1 MRFPHCV
8 AIFHNLPWLSKTKVI
23 YKKSQRSAVDA
34 CRNRMCKLSF
44 RHVFT
49 ALRYN
54 FKVNT
59 LACENPILLLQ
70 TFAINGH
77 INGVLHLELDKNFH
91 SVIRIVREFPNM
103 IKNPV
108 ADPIKLVFFAREEFP
123 RFLLLSYV
131 IILSQI
137 STNLRIF
144 GLIFLWKHCKNWGKL
159 NQSGPQMF
167 QQYFFGPP

>member
-8 AIFHNLPWLSKTKVI
+8 SIFHKLTWLSKTKVI

-49 ALRYN
+49 ALRSN

-123 RFLLLSYV
+123 RFFAANLCHY
-131 IILSQI
+131 II
-137 STNLRIF
+137 TN
-144 GLIFLWKHCKNWGKL
+144 
-159 NQSGPQMF
+159 
-167 QQYFFGPP
+167 